1 LLGWTFGGLL
11 GIFGAFCQYLI
22 LGTTTWIV
30 AQNLA
35 VPLRP
40 VRLRPA
46 FSAARKKWKKFAGT
60 GILNTVLTF
69 VFGILSCGIGFLVT
83 AVLWTLT
90 SSVVMME
97 NLSGWK
103 ALKRSSQLVRRS
115 VRTTVAAFLLMV
127 IIPMFI
133 SGFITFF
140 VNVTA
145 RAFDKGSNPPTVA
158 EQPNTDST
166 VPPIPPNRREN
177 IINFDFGRNRSNV
190 AKNSGKDMRT
200 RLKHTVL
207 ESLVQ
212 IFWLP
217 THILVVSFTSII
229 IALLYLKTRQAGG
242 ESMQDLLE
250 QFEDDEQPKSIWQQR
265 VQQRLIQS
273 GRVTTGKTQ

>member
-1 LLGWTFGGLL
+1 MGWTFYGML

-30 AQNLA
+30 AQYLA

-46 FSAARKKWKKFAGT
+46 FAAARRRWKKFAGT
-60 GILNTVLTF
+60 GILSTILTF

-83 AVLWTLT
+83 TVLWALT

-103 ALKRSSQLVRRS
+103 ALKRSTQLVRRS
-115 VRTTVAAFLLMV
+115 LKTTVAAFLLMV

-140 VNVTA
+140 VHVTA
-145 RAFDKGSNPPTVA
+145 RAFEKGSNPETVA
-158 EQPNTDST
+158 EQQNTDNG
-166 VPPIPPNRREN
+166 VPPIPPNRRERV
-177 IINFDFGRNRSNV
+177 INFDFNRNKSSV
-190 AKNSGKDMRT
+190 VKYGGKDMRS
-200 RLKHTVL
+200 RLKNTVL
-207 ESLVQ
+207 ESLIQ

-217 THILVVSFTSII
+217 THILVTSFTSII

-242 ESMQDLLE
+242 ESKQDLLE
-250 QFEDDEQPKSIWQQR
+250 QFEDDGQPKPKWQER
-265 VQQRLIQS
+265 VQQRLLQS
-273 GRVTTGKTQ
+273 GRTTTGKTQ